1 MYYKK
6 VKLFLIFIFINVI
19 FIFFYDFFSIKIGGN
34 EMSQYK
40 KLYNNNLVVNNVED
54 VDKLSEF
61 KIQNNLD
68 YTPKISTIVIVFN
81 NELNL
86 NQCLDTVIN
95 QTLKEIEIICIDI
108 SSNVNVLEILIKYS
122 INDRRITV
130 IKKDNLNYN
139 VAHNVGLSIA
149 KGEYI
154 NFLDS
159 DELLE
164 LNMFEEMYKKIK
176 SNNADIYNII
186 ICQSK
191 STTVIP

>member
-6 VKLFLIFIFINVI
+6 VKLFLIFIFIYVI
-19 FIFFYDFFSIKIGGN
+19 FIFFYDFFSIKTSNN
-34 EMSQYK
+34 ETPQHK
-40 KLYNNNLVVNNVED
+40 RLYNNNLVVNNVED

-68 YTPKISTIVIVFN
+68 YTPKISTIVIVIN

-176 SNNADIYNII
+176 SNNADN
-186 ICQSK
+186 SF
-191 STTVIP
+191 